1 MAAAGIA
8 PDALAAELASQAER
22 RPRRQSIWGSIRR
35 QRLAM
40 TGAILVAVF
49 AVIAL
54 IGPSVAPFG
63 PTEQFTADRLQ
74 PPSATYWFGTD
85 EFGRDIF
92 SRLLYGA
99 RISFQV
105 GAIAVGIA
113 GTLGILLGLVAG
125 YAGGWVD
132 NILTLLMDIIFAF
145 PAILLAIAIISL
157 LGNNLTNAMV
167 AIAIVYMPTFM
178 RIVRGATLSVRHTAY
193 VESAVSLGA
202 STPRVLARHVFP
214 NITAPLIVHVS
225 LVFAFAVLAEASLA
239 FLGLGNKPPAP
250 SWGSMVSASY
260 GFLQLA
266 PWAAIVPGVAIALA
280 VLGFNLLGDGLRD
293 ALDPRSRGL

>member
-1 MAAAGIA
+1 MSATGVAHGTLNT
-8 PDALAAELASQAER
+8 ALESQAVR
-22 RPRRQSIWGSIRR
+22 RPRRQSLWGSIRQ

-40 TGAILVAVF
+40 TGAVLVGFF
-49 AVIAL
+49 AFVAL
-54 IGPSVAPFG
+54 IGPEVAPFG

-74 PPSATYWFGTD
+74 PPSATYFFGTD

-132 NILTLLMDIIFAF
+132 NVLTLLMDIVFAF

-157 LGNNLTNAMV
+157 LGNNLTNAM
-167 AIAIVYMPTFM
+167 IAI
-178 RIVRGATLSVRHTAY
+178 
-193 VESAVSLGA
+193 
-202 STPRVLARHVFP
+202 
-214 NITAPLIVHVS
+214 
-225 LVFAFAVLAEASLA
+225 
-239 FLGLGNKPPAP
+239 
-250 SWGSMVSASY
+250 
-260 GFLQLA
+260 
-266 PWAAIVPGVAIALA
+266 AIALA

>member
-1 MAAAGIA
+1 MEASTATAPGTLTAPSPRAA
-8 PDALAAELASQAER
+8 R
-22 RPRRQSIWGSIRR
+22 RTSIWESIRR
-35 QRLAM
+35 QRLAL
-40 TGAILVAVF
+40 TGALLVAFF
-49 AVIAL
+49 ALLAL
-54 IGPSVAPFG
+54 VGPALAPFG
-63 PTEQFTADRLQ
+63 PTEQFIDDRLQ
-74 PPSATYWFGTD
+74 PPSATYLLGTD
-85 EFGRDIF
+85 EFGRDIY

-113 GTLGILLGLVAG
+113 GTLGILLGLISG

-157 LGNNLTNAMV
+157 LGNNLENAMI

-178 RIVRGATLSVRHTAY
+178 RVVRGATLSVRHTAY
-193 VESAVSLGA
+193 VESAVALGA
-202 STPRVLARHVFP
+202 STPRLLARHIFP
-214 NITAPLIVHVS
+214 NITAPLIVHAS
-225 LVFAFAVLAEASLA
+225 LNFAFAILAEASLA

-266 PWAAIVPGVAIALA
+266 PWAAIFPGVAIALA

-293 ALDPRSRGL
+293 ALDPRSRNL

>member
-1 MAAAGIA
+1 MATGEATPATVSS
-8 PDALAAELASQAER
+8 ALAATPARSAR
-22 RPRRQSIWGSIRR
+22 RTSIWQSIRR

-40 TGAILVAVF
+40 TGAVIVAFFALV
-49 AVIAL
+49 AL

-63 PTEQFTADRLQ
+63 PTEQFIDDRLQ
-74 PPSATYWFGTD
+74 PPSETYLLGTD
-85 EFGRDIF
+85 EFGRDIY

-113 GTLGILLGLVAG
+113 GALGILLGLIAG

-132 NILTLLMDIIFAF
+132 NILTLLMDILFAF

-167 AIAIVYMPTFM
+167 AIAIVYTPTFM
-178 RIVRGATLSVRHTAY
+178 RVVRGATLTVRHTAY
-193 VESAVSLGA
+193 VESAVALGA
-202 STPRVLARHVFP
+202 STPRILAAHVFP
-214 NITAPLIVHVS
+214 NITAPLIVLAS
-225 LVFAFAVLAEASLA
+225 LNFAFAVLAEASLA